1 MRKEG
6 ELMLKSLS
14 LGLLVSLLVSLLIQ
28 DHLLM
33 LKVAVIIGALLWA
46 ISAFISTFLLD
57 SSRMHERT
65 LFYDKQH
72 KKQQIWAVHLFLVGL
87 PNMLL
92 SLFLYVEM

>member
-1 MRKEG
+1 
-6 ELMLKSLS
+6 MLKSLS

-33 LKVAVIIGALLWA
+33 LKVAVILGALFWG

-57 SSRMHERT
+57 SSRMHERS
-65 LFYDKQH
+65 LFYDKKH
-72 KKQQIWAVHLFLVGL
+72 KKQQMWAVHLFLVGL

>member
-1 MRKEG
+1 
-6 ELMLKSLS
+6 MLKSLS

-65 LFYDKQH
+65 LFMINSTKNSKFGQFIY
-72 KKQQIWAVHLFLVGL
+72 F
-87 PNMLL
+87 
-92 SLFLYVEM
+92 

>member
-1 MRKEG
+1 
-6 ELMLKSLS
+6 MLKSLS
-14 LGLLVSLLVSLLIQ
+14 LGLLVSLLVSLFIQ

-57 SSRMHERT
+57 SSRMHEHS

-72 KKQQIWAVHLFLVGL
+72 KKQQIWAVHLFLIGL